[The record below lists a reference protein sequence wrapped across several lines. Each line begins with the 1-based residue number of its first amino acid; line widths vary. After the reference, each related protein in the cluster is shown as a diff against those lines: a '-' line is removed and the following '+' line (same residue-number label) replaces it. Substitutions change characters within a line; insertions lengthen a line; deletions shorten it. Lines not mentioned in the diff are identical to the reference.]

1 MLLTARSLL
10 SWGAISLVLRP
21 RSCAYS
27 SPATLHSLL
36 VSPQPKYAPVISWTA
51 GWFSVAGWWALM
63 GTAGSLGGSIITGMI
78 SLVNPGYVFER
89 WHLFLLYT
97 GITLSEHELLLAPIQ
112 S

>member
-1 MLLTARSLL
+1 
-10 SWGAISLVLRP
+10 
-21 RSCAYS
+21 
-27 SPATLHSLL
+27 
-36 VSPQPKYAPVISWTA
+36 
-51 GWFSVAGWWALM
+51 M